1 MVGTNK
7 KGHRT
12 VEVADPDLGGAGVE
26 IESAFFVHLALGI
39 RRGKDFDTDF
49 GCACE
54 DKGSLPELGSTPGEP
69 SEVNGLYAIGSRER
83 TLCQSAAVRKEIS
96 EEVCNVPLAIGV
108 GKTWWG
114 SHEDMPVSIGLDPVG
129 ELGQFRIGHD
139 LGPASEV
146 EAGLRLEIR
155 ELDRDGHAG
164 KIRQEMEK
172 HIDSRNAV
180 KRMRWFAL
188 GCLGGVAGM
197 WAVCAI
203 GLRVNGTD
211 SEPIG
216 IYWAISKT
224 PARGDFVFALPPAN
238 PLFKLAKER
247 GYLAAGP
254 SPAGTCGLIKQ
265 VAALSGDRVTIGV
278 QGVQVNGVL
287 LKNSAP
293 RPADEAGRPL
303 SAYELSDYALR
314 SEEVLLMSDYNP
326 ASFDGRYF
334 GPLSKTTIQ
343 SVIVPVITLK

>member
-1 MVGTNK
+1 
-7 KGHRT
+7 
-12 VEVADPDLGGAGVE
+12 
-26 IESAFFVHLALGI
+26 
-39 RRGKDFDTDF
+39 
-49 GCACE
+49 
-54 DKGSLPELGSTPGEP
+54 
-69 SEVNGLYAIGSRER
+69 
-83 TLCQSAAVRKEIS
+83 
-96 EEVCNVPLAIGV
+96 
-108 GKTWWG
+108 
-114 SHEDMPVSIGLDPVG
+114 
-129 ELGQFRIGHD
+129 
-139 LGPASEV
+139 
-146 EAGLRLEIR
+146 
-155 ELDRDGHAG
+155 
-164 KIRQEMEK
+164 MEK
-172 HIDSRNAV
+172 GIKSKAQV
-180 KRMRWFAL
+180 KRLRWFAL
-188 GCLGGVAGM
+188 GCLAGVAGM

-216 IYWAISKT
+216 IYWAVSKA
-224 PARGDFVFALPPAN
+224 PAKGDFVFALPPAAPIFN
-238 PLFKLAKER
+238 LAKER

-293 RPADEAGRPL
+293 RPTDEAGRPL

-343 SVIVPVITLK
+343 SVIVPVITWK